1 MIARH
6 DQTGD
11 MGNVCHEISI
21 HAFGDL
27 AHSGKINGARI
38 SGSATNDEFGA
49 HLFSQLS
56 NFFIV
61 QQARFGVD
69 TVLMCFVQ
77 LTSKTLRI
85 GMAQVP
91 TIV

>member
-6 DQTGD
+6 DQTSNVRD
-11 MGNVCHEISI
+11 VCHEISI

-27 AHSGKINGARI
+27 AHSGKINGTRI
-38 SGSATNDEFGA
+38 SGSTTDDELGA

-61 QQARFGVD
+61 QQARFGVN
-69 TVLMCFVQ
+69 TVLARLV
-77 LTSKTLRI
+77 
-85 GMAQVP
+85 
-91 TIV
+91 